1 MKDSNIKNASANI
14 AIIAGRKVNVAS
26 SQEVKTSIDKLKVQ
40 YAKALENLK
49 NR

>member
-1 MKDSNIKNASANI
+1 MTDSNIKNSPNT
-14 AIIAGRKVNVAS
+14 AIIAGKKVNVAS
-26 SQEVKTSIDKLKVQ
+26 SQEVKASVDKMKVQ